1 MTHRL
6 PPLTAVKAFEAAA
19 RHMSFTKA
27 AAELGMTQAA
37 VSYQIKLLEERVGAP
52 LFLRRPRQVTLTE
65 AGRRLAPQV
74 SQAFETLSA
83 AFAETR
89 AGTGETLAI
98 TTVATFGS
106 NWLAPR
112 IGSFQVAHP
121 KLAVRLDTS
130 SHLVDFAREEMDVAI
145 RVGRGKW
152 PGLVTHYL
160 MPLTFAPML
169 SPQLAATI
177 GGLREPADLLKLPII
192 GPGDPWWA
200 VWLEAAGLAPASV
213 EGRPKNLLGS
223 QANEAQ
229 AAFAGQGVAM
239 LTPEFFTAELAS
251 GRLIR
256 PFELLGKD
264 EDAVWLAYPESR
276 RNAPKIVAF
285 RAWILSEMERAKGGA
300 AAV

>member
-1 MTHRL
+1 MRYRL
-6 PPLTAVKAFEAAA
+6 PPLAAVRAFEAAA

-27 AAELGMTQAA
+27 ADELGMTQAA

-65 AGRRLAPQV
+65 IGRRLAPQV
-74 SQAFETLSA
+74 RQAFETLSA

-130 SHLVDFAREEMDVAI
+130 SHWVDFTREEMDVAI
-145 RVGRGKW
+145 RVGRGRW
-152 PGLVTHYL
+152 PGLVTHRL
-160 MPLTFAPML
+160 MALTFTPML
-169 SPQLAATI
+169 SPQLAESI
-177 GGLREPADLLKLPII
+177 GGVEEPADLLDLPII

-200 VWLEAAGLAPASV
+200 MWLEAAGLPPASV

-229 AAFAGQGVAM
+229 AALAGQGVAM
-239 LTPEFFTAELAS
+239 LTPEFFATELAS
-251 GRLIR
+251 GRLIQ
-256 PFELLGKD
+256 PFDLLGRD
-264 EDAVWLAYPESR
+264 EDCFWLAYPGSR
-276 RNAPKIVAF
+276 RNAPKIAAF
-285 RAWILSEMERAKGGA
+285 RAWILSEMERSAGGEA
-300 AAV
+300 AA

>member
-1 MTHRL
+1 MRHYL
-6 PPLTAVKAFEAAA
+6 PPLTAVRAFEAAA
-19 RHMSFTKA
+19 RHASFTKA
-27 AAELGMTQAA
+27 ADELGMTQAA

-52 LFLRRPRQVTLTE
+52 LFLRRPRQVTLTD

-130 SHLVDFAREEMDVAI
+130 SRWVDFTREEMDVAI
-145 RVGRGKW
+145 RAGRGTW
-152 PGLVTHYL
+152 PGLITHRL
-160 MPLTFAPML
+160 MALTFTPML
-169 SPQLAATI
+169 SPQLADSI
-177 GGLREPADLLKLPII
+177 GGVKEPADLLKLPII
-192 GPGDPWWA
+192 GPGDPWWG
-200 VWLEAAGLAPASV
+200 VWLAAAGLPPASV

-229 AAFAGQGVAM
+229 AALAGQGVAM
-239 LTPEFFTAELAS
+239 LTPEFFVPELKS
-251 GRLIR
+251 GRLIQ
-256 PFELLGKD
+256 PFDLLG
-264 EDAVWLAYPESR
+264 EDQDCFWLAYPESR
-276 RNAPKIVAF
+276 RNAPKIAAF
-285 RAWILSEMERAKGGA
+285 RAWILAEMAQMKGEQA
-300 AAV
+300 AT